1 MNISIRQIFDSR
13 IELES
18 ADGSPI
24 AGYRFDRELPKPCFY
39 PLHTA
44 AGRQIGGFQMSDH
57 TWHRGLWFTIK
68 FINKSNFWE
77 ESQPFGVQRTQT
89 QPKCEF
95 ISPQA
100 VTISHNLRWTSKA
113 TDAVIDED
121 RTISFTVQDDGIR
134 AIDWRTSLLPLQDL
148 LLDRTPY
155 TTWGGYS
162 GLAFRAG
169 REVHNTSYLLPDG
182 QTANAIIGQPHPW
195 ALLRGC
201 VDGDADAKISLGIID
216 HPGNPRSPQPWYAKS
231 GQSYDFM
238 NAAFLFHEPLSV
250 SRGQRLDFRYRILYR
265 DGWWEASE
273 FAELADEFKH
283 STP

>member
-1 MNISIRQIFDSR
+1 MNINFCQIFDSH
-13 IELES
+13 IELQN

-24 AGYRFDRELPKPCFY
+24 AAYRFDRNLPKPCFY

-44 AGRQIGGFQMSDH
+44 AGRQIAGFQMSDH

-68 FINKSNFWE
+68 FINKTNFWE
-77 ESQPFGVQRTQT
+77 ENLPFGVQQT
-89 QPKCEF
+89 IAQPKCEC
-95 ISPQA
+95 ISPQ
-100 VTISHNLRWTSKA
+100 TISIAHKLQWTSQA
-113 TDAVIDED
+113 TGAVINED
-121 RTISFTVQDDGIR
+121 RTIHFTVMADGTREIN
-134 AIDWRTSLLPLQDL
+134 WWTSLMPLQDL

-155 TTWGGYS
+155 TTWGGYG

-169 REVHNTSYLLPDG
+169 REVHNTSYLLPGG
-182 QTANAIIGQPHPW
+182 QTTSAIIGEPHPW
-195 ALLRGC
+195 ALLRGS

-250 SRGQRLDFRYRILYR
+250 SRGQPLNFRYRILFR
-265 DGWWEASE
+265 DGWWEAGE
-273 FAELADEFKH
+273 FAKFATEFAQ
-283 STP
+283 SPP

>member
-1 MNISIRQIFDSR
+1 MRISFRQIFDSQ
-13 IELES
+13 IDLES

-24 AGYRFDRELPKPCFY
+24 ASYRFDQKLPKPCFY

-44 AGRQIGGFQMSDH
+44 SGRQIAGFQMSDH
-57 TWHRGLWFTIK
+57 AWHRGLWFTIK

-77 ESQPFGVQRTQT
+77 ESPPFGIQRTQT
-89 QPKCEF
+89 QPNCEF

-100 VTISHNLRWTSKA
+100 VSISHKLRWISQA

-121 RTISFTVQDDGIR
+121 RTINFAVHADGTR
-134 AIDWRTSLLPLQDL
+134 DIDWRTSLLPLQDL
-148 LLDRTPY
+148 LLDRTPF
-155 TTWGGYS
+155 TAWGGYG

-182 QTANAIIGQPHPW
+182 QTTDAIIGQPHPW
-195 ALLRGC
+195 ALLRGS
-201 VDGDADAKISLGIID
+201 VDGDADAKISLGIIN
-216 HPGNPRSPQPWYAKS
+216 HPGNLRSPQPWYAKS

-250 SRGQRLDFRYRILYR
+250 SRGQRLDFHYRILYR
-265 DGWWEASE
+265 DGWWEAPE
-273 FAELADEFKH
+273 FAKLADEFTH
-283 STP
+283 SAP